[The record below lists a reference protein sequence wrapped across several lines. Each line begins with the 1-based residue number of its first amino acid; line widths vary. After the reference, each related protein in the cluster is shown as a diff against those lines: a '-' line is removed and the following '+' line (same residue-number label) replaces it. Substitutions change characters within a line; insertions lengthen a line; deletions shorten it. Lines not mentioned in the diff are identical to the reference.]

1 MRRGSTRG
9 LSRGDKVL
17 VTLPSGEQFEGVI
30 NHVDRGVG
38 EVFVRTTDDRIRR
51 LLPSCVKKVA

>member
-1 MRRGSTRG
+1 M
-9 LSRGDKVL
+9 L
-17 VTLPSGEQFEGVI
+17 VTLPSGEQFEGVLS
-30 NHVDRGVG
+30 HVDRGVG